1 MIVLRDD
8 LAYIALTRDRKGGPM
23 SDQLRPLMIAVSCP
37 KVTLK
42 GYFGLFSLISA
53 LALFAC
59 NDHPVE
65 PIDQILSASNRIE
78 NRLPAKTKLDFLFVI
93 DNSSSMGEEQRA
105 LAENFKTFSD
115 FLFDELQG
123 SADYRIAVT
132 NTGIENMRAG
142 CMGDKVA
149 NGRFLYSPAD
159 ADKQVYSPDVII
171 NGQTPEEDKYFFPE
185 TTDCEQSSEPVISSE
200 ALNALPVSELP
211 LPPADEPS
219 CADPESPACIKARRK
234 LLLEKEFRCA

>member
-78 NRLPAKTKLDFLFVI
+78 NRLPAKTKLDFLFVLI
-93 DNSSSMGEEQRA
+93 KLKLNKWKS
-105 LAENFKTFSD
+105 
-115 FLFDELQG
+115 LFIH
-123 SADYRIAVT
+123 SCNI
-132 NTGIENMRAG
+132 
-142 CMGDKVA
+142 
-149 NGRFLYSPAD
+149 
-159 ADKQVYSPDVII
+159 
-171 NGQTPEEDKYFFPE
+171 
-185 TTDCEQSSEPVISSE
+185 
-200 ALNALPVSELP
+200 VSEST
-211 LPPADEPS
+211 DDFS
-219 CADPESPACIKARRK
+219 FWI
-234 LLLEKEFRCA
+234 